1 MSESG
6 ESVEAGGDR
15 WWNRLS
21 EGVVLVEGGLVVG
34 VNEAAARLLDVDAAW
49 VQGRSVIAVV
59 RDHRVEEV
67 LAQGLPRTL
76 QIRNKHVHVVPF
88 NGGLL
93 LKDITEVRRAEENA
107 RELLAVLSHELRTPA
122 TSIRAVLD
130 ALNDDPSPEL
140 AARFLPRAIAEA
152 DRLSRLLEDLTV
164 EVKPPETR
172 RIAITEVL
180 TRALSLLQPL
190 LEQREVQVV
199 RNVPEAVVMADADK
213 LLQVLVNLLE
223 NAAIHG
229 PARAQVELAAWAE
242 GGRLRVEVRDQ
253 GTPLDPASV
262 EQLFQPHSRGR
273 GTGSAKGTG
282 LGLYIVRSI
291 ASRWGGES
299 WGGPRTDAETGN
311 SFGVSVPLA

>member
-1 MSESG
+1 MSES
-6 ESVEAGGDR
+6 SDRVQAGGDR

-21 EGVVLVEGGLVVG
+21 EGVVLVEGGLVAG
-34 VNEAAARLLDVDAAW
+34 VNEAAARLLDVDATW

-59 RDHRVEEV
+59 RDHRVEEA

-93 LKDITEVRRAEENA
+93 LKDVTEVRRAEENA

-172 RIAITEVL
+172 RIAITEVV

-199 RNVPEAVVMADADK
+199 QSVPEAVVMADADK

-229 PARAQVELAAWAE
+229 PAHAQVELAAWAE
-242 GGRLRVEVRDQ
+242 GSRLRVEVRDQ

-299 WGGPRTDAETGN
+299 WGGPRTDAEPGN